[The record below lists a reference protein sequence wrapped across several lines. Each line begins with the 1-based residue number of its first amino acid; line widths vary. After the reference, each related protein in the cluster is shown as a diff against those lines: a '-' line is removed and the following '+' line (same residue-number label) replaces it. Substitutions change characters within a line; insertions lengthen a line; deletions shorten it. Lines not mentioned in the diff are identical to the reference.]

1 MSTENH
7 TNFLGIPSQR
17 SKYHKL
23 KRLLIKSC
31 TENEIQMYSIKIIA
45 QCTLDVLILLHRKC
59 TMSCTSSYYLF
70 LHKKVII
77 NDK

>member
-31 TENEIQMYSIKIIA
+31 TENEIQIYSIKIIA
-45 QCTLDVLILLHRKC
+45 QCTLDVF
-59 TMSCTSSYYLF
+59 TS
-70 LHKKVII
+70 
-77 NDK
+77 

>member
-23 KRLLIKSC
+23 LLIKSS

-45 QCTLDVLILLHRKC
+45 QCTLDGLTFIENVH
-59 TMSCTSSYYLF
+59 
-70 LHKKVII
+70 VQVPII
-77 NDK
+77 

>member
-45 QCTLDVLILLHRKC
+45 QCTLDVFTSKKMYNVMYKFLLFISAQKGDN
-59 TMSCTSSYYLF
+59 
-70 LHKKVII
+70 K
-77 NDK
+77 

>member
-45 QCTLDVLILLHRKC
+45 QCTLDVFTSYKMYNVMYKFLLFISAQKGDN
-59 TMSCTSSYYLF
+59 
-70 LHKKVII
+70 K
-77 NDK
+77 